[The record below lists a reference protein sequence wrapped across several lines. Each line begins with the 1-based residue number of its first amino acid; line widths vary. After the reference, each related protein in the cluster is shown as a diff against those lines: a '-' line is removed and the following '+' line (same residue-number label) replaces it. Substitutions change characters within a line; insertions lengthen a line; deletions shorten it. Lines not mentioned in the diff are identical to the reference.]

1 MICNEVPLGD
11 LLTPRRHTEDVKLDR
26 AYRIAGIY
34 SFGKGMLDRGSRLG
48 SDMAYRLLTRLS
60 AGQVAFARLNAWEGA
75 LAIVPA
81 SFDSAYVSNEYPT
94 FDVHT
99 EIVDAAYLR
108 YLLKWSG
115 LWDRLAPRGSMV
127 RRKRTTESVF
137 LATRVPLP
145 GIEEQCRI
153 VAKLETAFTVL
164 SEVMERRDII
174 QSALTPSMLKSS
186 FALDFPMRPA
196 GEVLRLERDPVDVDP
211 LRDYRYIGMRSF
223 GNGLIHYPATPGSR
237 LSKLRYFSFP
247 AGAVVLSN
255 IKAWEGAVAVTS
267 QAEQEY
273 IASNRFLFYVPR
285 RDNEM
290 DSRFVVYYL
299 LSVAGLFELGRAS
312 PGSADR
318 NRTLSITSFERIS
331 IPVPPLKAQSE
342 IADMLDRIRV
352 DLEQLVS
359 RRKRLEEAL
368 RPALLNAAFSG
379 QL

>member
-1 MICNEVPLGD
+1 MSCDEVALGD
-11 LLTPRRHTEDVKLDR
+11 LLTPRRHIEEVKLDR
-26 AYRIAGIY
+26 TYRMAGIY
-34 SFGKGMLDRGSRLG
+34 SFGKGMLDRGSRQG
-48 SDMAYRLLTRLS
+48 SDMAYRSLTRLS
-60 AGQVAFARLNAWEGA
+60 EGQVVFARLNAWEGA

-81 SFDSAYVSNEYPT
+81 NFDGAYVSNEYPT
-94 FDVHT
+94 FEVNT
-99 EIVDAAYLR
+99 ELVATTYVR

-115 LWDRLAPRGSMV
+115 LWGRLAPRGSMV

-145 GIEEQCRI
+145 SIDEQRRI
-153 VAKLETAFTVL
+153 VVKLEGALTVL
-164 SEVMERRDII
+164 PRVTERRDII
-174 QSALTPSMLKSS
+174 QSALTSSMLKSLFS
-186 FALDFPMRPA
+186 RDFPMRAA
-196 GEVLRLERDPVDVDP
+196 GEVLLLERDAVDVAP

-223 GNGLIHYPATPGSR
+223 GNGMIHYTATPGSN

-247 AGAVVLSN
+247 AGAVALSN

-267 QAEQEY
+267 RAEQGY

-285 RDNEM
+285 RDNEV
-290 DSRFVVYYL
+290 DPRFVVYYL

-318 NRTLSITSFERIS
+318 NRTLSMSSFERIR
-331 IPVPPLKAQSE
+331 IPVPPLTVQCE

-352 DLEQLVS
+352 DLEQLVT
-359 RRKRLEEAL
+359 RRKRLQDAL
-368 RPALLNAAFSG
+368 RSALLNAAFSG